1 MRLRELLLK
10 PRQLFLGVVLFAFVA
25 AACGHT
31 VLVQT
36 AAENPAANR
45 AALKKEAQQQ
55 AKAAKTQLSK
65 GGDSSVSVGSTGST
79 TSGGTGPGASASGG
93 ASGAAKCATN
103 SDPSAGFTEDSLT
116 IGTIIPLTGAL
127 RPLGEQTVNVM
138 KVAVDATLNHQTHI
152 PGPYANVD
160 WGCPTRDGV
169 FGRHVSL
176 KVFSLQNNTPE
187 EALAGMRRLIDVEHV
202 FMVRDCYLQ
211 SNLMAAAVQYQNE
224 RGVPAVWC
232 FYSGTGPEL
241 APWNY
246 APGTNPNVEVAIE
259 TAYQIEVMHKTHL
272 AILTD
277 PSVMNTL
284 VEVERRVAA
293 YLHHPIPDGCIQ
305 TKRAQDASNGE
316 DSEVAALRTC
326 YGAGAQPDAILAND
340 GLNLTFGALSAKNQ
354 GWRGADN
361 GVTWV
366 GATSDWVTTFA
377 ELGTDALQGAIT
389 DCQALPCIPWAS
401 PVKYPAVKALQDTYN
416 KYLRSYPED
425 ILTYGPEA
433 ITGGIGLWLGMTG
446 PDLSAEKFRD
456 TLASLHNWDAGI
468 GPVLTVTPQD
478 HFGGAGVWLVRFTGR
493 NNAPFFEDV
502 TGRFLTLS
510 ELHIP
515 MSLTRT

>member
-1 MRLRELLLK
+1 M
-10 PRQLFLGVVLFAFVA
+10 
-25 AACGHT
+25 
-31 VLVQT
+31 
-36 AAENPAANR
+36 
-45 AALKKEAQQQ
+45 
-55 AKAAKTQLSK
+55 
-65 GGDSSVSVGSTGST
+65 
-79 TSGGTGPGASASGG
+79 
-93 ASGAAKCATN
+93 
-103 SDPSAGFTEDSLT
+103 
-116 IGTIIPLTGAL
+116 GTIIPLTGAL

-152 PGPYANVD
+152 PGPYANIN
-160 WGCPTRDGV
+160 WGCPSRDGV

-187 EALAGMRRLIDVEHV
+187 EALAGMRRLIDIDHV
-202 FMVRDCYLQ
+202 FLVRDCYLQ
-211 SNLMAAAVQYQNE
+211 SNLMGPAVQFENQ
-224 RGVPAVWC
+224 RGVPGVWC
-232 FYSGTGPEL
+232 FYSGVGPEL

-246 APGTNPNVEVAIE
+246 APGTNPNIEVAIE

-284 VEVERRVAA
+284 VKVEERVAA
-293 YLHHPIPDGCIQ
+293 YLHHPINVNGGCVQ
-305 TKRAQDASNGE
+305 TMPAQNASNGE
-316 DSEVAALRTC
+316 DSQVAKIRTC
-326 YGAGAQPDAILAND
+326 YGPGVNVDAVIAND

-377 ELGTDALQGAIT
+377 QLGTDALQGAIT

-433 ITGGIGLWLGMTG
+433 ITGGLGLWLGMTG
-446 PDLSAEKFRD
+446 PNLSTTAFRN

-468 GPVLTVTPQD
+468 GPVLTVTPRD
-478 HFGGAGVWLVRFTGR
+478 HFGGAGVWLIKFTGR
-493 NNAPFFEDV
+493 NNQPFFEDL
-502 TGRFLTLS
+502 TGKFLTMQDLHVPLS
-510 ELHIP
+510 LA
-515 MSLTRT
+515 RT